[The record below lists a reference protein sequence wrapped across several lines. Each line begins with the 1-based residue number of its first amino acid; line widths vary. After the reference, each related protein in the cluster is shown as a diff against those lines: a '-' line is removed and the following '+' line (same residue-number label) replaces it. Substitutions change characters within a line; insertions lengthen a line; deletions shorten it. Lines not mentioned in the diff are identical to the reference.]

1 VSVQALGHDH
11 RGHDSAKVAFTMS
24 QYDFDPTYVFEHH
37 SPTPEKL
44 AHYGALHDA
53 ARIFAQVILQHTP
66 PSEDQ
71 SAALRLLREATMTAC
86 ASVALDGRLK

>member
-1 VSVQALGHDH
+1 
-11 RGHDSAKVAFTMS
+11 MS
-24 QYDFDPTYVFEHH
+24 QYDFDPRYVFEHH

-44 AHYGALHDA
+44 AQYRALHEG
-53 ARIFAQVILQHTP
+53 ARVFAEVILQHTP

-71 SAALRLLREATMTAC
+71 AAALRLLREATMTAC